1 MAEIVLSA
9 VIQKAA
15 DIAANLIS
23 EEFTRLYW
31 LQKDISWI
39 ETEMRRIR
47 AFLKDAD
54 AKQDESES
62 EGLANFVNDMRDL
75 AYDVGDIMDTYFPK
89 VVSQRRRKGFLGWL
103 KLAACIFSDWYVAH
117 NFSVEIEQIRE
128 RVKDINEARTTY
140 GITENGGNT
149 GSDTWNA
156 RRRYPHVEQPNVVGF
171 EEHIDKLKAK
181 LLGRDSHVQQ
191 NVISIVGMPGLELL
205 QDIAGQVGLEKEKRE
220 EQLEVNLFDFLMQ
233 KRYVIVIDDIWD
245 TPTWDALSNGIPKN
259 SEKPSRII
267 ITSRNTDVGIH
278 IGGQSSLHTL
288 QPMDWE
294 NSKKLFFKL
303 VMVPQENT
311 NETIDPFQLEEL
323 GEKMLHKCGGV
334 PLAIVLTA
342 GLLLLKKKTKQ
353 AWEGVLASMG
363 KGQDECSKILA
374 LSYKDLPIDLK
385 PCFLYF
391 GVFPEDY
398 EISAVELINLW
409 AAEGFIQG
417 GGEQEVEEVGE
428 DYLNN
433 LITRNLIQVARKKF
447 DGRIKSC
454 RIHDLLHELCITV
467 AEKSNFFNTLQNVT
481 SNPLRRVTVDR
492 SEIREHIASRYHTPK
507 LRALLCFNN
516 DGSICRKDLKSIIGV
531 RFLRVLRIEVRL
543 FPSSFLSEIGNLS
556 LLSYLR
562 LCGDGLE
569 KLPRTISKLK
579 YLLTLDFPVCPG
591 LKFLPDVI
599 WKMKQLRQ
607 IYLRAYCSR
616 SEQKMDRWYP
626 IEISLPNLQTLIVRS
641 CDLNPIWLHKFTSL
655 RKLHIW
661 DPTEGIMKELSG
673 PMPVSEKLE
682 KLRLMWLSLG
692 DVHQALNLFG
702 YRNLSKLSLRG
713 RMNKLPSPDKLP
725 PNLTKLTLE
734 WNYLEDDPMETLKK
748 LPKLKILILGVDS
761 YKGRRMVCSG
771 GLADHNFIQLE
782 ELEIVGLVSLE
793 ELIVEEGGMPRLNKI
808 RIIYVSPSP
817 KMVPERFRSITTWEA
832 DPGRPEISWDDHD
845 RIALSVVAAIAT
857 VHYCC
862 RRSLLQ
868 PLSNH
873 IGLLHRDINEDIDS
887 SGNNRR
893 RASNFIYN
901 WRAYNRRRSLPSS
914 PHIITS
920 TKGSCIVGG
929 GYGAVVVTPLMV
941 AVGREVEGEISEI
954 EEGLR

>member
-15 DIAANLIS
+15 DIATNLIS
-23 EEFTRLYW
+23 EECTRLCW
-31 LQKDISWI
+31 LRKDISWI
-39 ETEMRRIR
+39 EREMRRIQ

-54 AKQDESES
+54 AKQDETES
-62 EGLANFVNDMRDL
+62 EGLANVVNDMRDL
-75 AYDVGDIMDTYFPK
+75 AYDVGDIMDTYFPE

-103 KLAACIFSDWYVAH
+103 KFAACIFSDWYVAH

-156 RRRYPHVEQPNVVGF
+156 RRSYPHVEEPNVVGF

-191 NVISIVGMPGLELL
+191 NVISIVGMPGLGKTTLAKKIYNSVRHEFECSAWVFVSQKPTIQELL
-205 QDIAGQVGLEKEKRE
+205 QDIAGQVGLEKKKRE
-220 EQLEVNLFDFLMQ
+220 EQLEANLFNFLMQ

-245 TPTWDALSNGIPKN
+245 TPTWDALSNGIPKT
-259 SEKPSRII
+259 SEYPSRII
-267 ITSRNTDVGIH
+267 ITSRKTDVGIH

-288 QPMDWE
+288 QPMNWE

-342 GLLLLKKKTKQ
+342 GLLLLKEKTKQ
-353 AWEGVLASMG
+353 AWEGVLA
-363 KGQDECSKILA
+363 I
-374 LSYKDLPIDLK
+374 
-385 PCFLYF
+385 
-391 GVFPEDY
+391 
-398 EISAVELINLW
+398 ELINLW

-417 GGEQEVEEVGE
+417 RGEQEVEEVGE

-433 LITRNLIQVARKKF
+433 LIARNLIQVARKKF

-454 RIHDLLHELCITV
+454 RIHDLLHELCIKV

-481 SNPLRRVTVDR
+481 SNPVRRVTVHR
-492 SEIREHIASRYHTPK
+492 SKIREHIASRYHTPK

-516 DGSICRKDLKSIIGV
+516 DGSICRKDLKSITGV
-531 RFLRVLRIEVRL
+531 RFLRVLRIEVTT

-562 LCGDGLE
+562 LRGDGLE

-579 YLLTLDFPVCPG
+579 YLLTLDFPVCSA
-591 LKFLPDVI
+591 LKSLPDFI
-599 WKMKQLRQ
+599 WKMKQLRH
-607 IYLRAYCSR
+607 IYLGENYEM
-616 SEQKMDRWYP
+616 SEQKMERWYP
-626 IEISLPNLQTLIVRS
+626 IEISLPNLQTLKVRS

-655 RKLHIW
+655 RKLRIW
-661 DPTEGIMKELSG
+661 DSPEGIMRELSG

-682 KLRLMWLSLG
+682 KLEFIWRSGRADLLT
-692 DVHQALNLFG
+692 LNLCR
-702 YRNLSKLSLRG
+702 YRNLCKLGLTG
-713 RMNKLPSPDKLP
+713 LVNKLPSPDKLP

-734 WNYLEDDPMETLKK
+734 ANFPYDDPMETLKK
-748 LPKLKILILGVDS
+748 LPKLKILILSFGS
-761 YKGRRMVCSG
+761 YNGTRMVCSG

-782 ELEIVGLVSLE
+782 ELVIRCLFSLE
-793 ELIVEEGGMPRLNKI
+793 ELIVEEGGMPRLNKL
-808 RIIYVSPSP
+808 RIVACPKL
-817 KMVPERFRSITTWEA
+817 KMVPERFRSITTWA
-832 DPGRPEISWDDHD
+832 G
-845 RIALSVVAAIAT
+845 
-857 VHYCC
+857 
-862 RRSLLQ
+862 
-868 PLSNH
+868 
-873 IGLLHRDINEDIDS
+873 
-887 SGNNRR
+887 
-893 RASNFIYN
+893 
-901 WRAYNRRRSLPSS
+901 
-914 PHIITS
+914 
-920 TKGSCIVGG
+920 
-929 GYGAVVVTPLMV
+929 
-941 AVGREVEGEISEI
+941 
-954 EEGLR
+954 

>member
-23 EEFTRLYW
+23 EECTRLNW

-39 ETEMRRIR
+39 ETEMRRIQ

-89 VVSQRRRKGFLGWL
+89 VVSQRRRKGFFGWL
-103 KLAACIFSDWYVAH
+103 KFAACIFSDWYVAH

-156 RRRYPHVEQPNVVGF
+156 RRSYPHVEEPNVVGF

-181 LLGRDSHVQQ
+181 LLAWVFVSQKP
-191 NVISIVGMPGLELL
+191 SIQELL

-220 EQLEVNLFDFLMQ
+220 EQLEANLFNFLMQ

-259 SEKPSRII
+259 SENPSRII
-267 ITSRNTDVGIH
+267 ITSRKTDVGIH

-288 QPMDWE
+288 QPMDSE

-311 NETIDPFQLEEL
+311 NETIDRFQLEEL

-342 GLLLLKKKTKQ
+342 GLLLLKEKTKQ

-374 LSYKDLPIDLK
+374 LSYKDLPTDLK

-417 GGEQEVEEVGE
+417 RGEQEVEEVGE

-433 LITRNLIQVARKKF
+433 LIARNLIQVARKKF

-454 RIHDLLHELCITV
+454 RIHDLLHELCIKV
-467 AEKSNFFNTLQNVT
+467 AEKRNFFNTLQNVT
-481 SNPLRRVTVDR
+481 SNPVRRVTVHR
-492 SEIREHIASRYHTPK
+492 SKIREHIALRFRTPK
-507 LRALLCFNN
+507 LHALLCFNN
-516 DGSICRKDLKSIIGV
+516 DDSICRKDLKSIIGV

-543 FPSSFLSEIGNLS
+543 FPSSFPSEIGNLS
-556 LLSYLR
+556 DLSYLR
-562 LCGDGLE
+562 LRGKGLE

-579 YLLTLDFPVCPG
+579 YLLTLDFPFCRV

-599 WKMKQLRQ
+599 WKMKQLRH
-607 IYLRAYCSR
+607 ICLGRLSCFGR
-616 SEQKMDRWYP
+616 VEQKMDRWYP

-641 CDLNPIWLHKFTSL
+641 YDLNPIWLHKFTSL

-661 DPTEGIMKELSG
+661 DSTEGIMKELSG

-682 KLRLMWLSLG
+682 KLQLQWFSSRADLF
-692 DVHQALNLFG
+692 DQTFNLFG
-702 YRNLSKLSLRG
+702 YRNLSKLHLEG
-713 RMNKLPSPDKLP
+713 PMNKLPSPDKLP
-725 PNLTKLTLE
+725 PNLTKLTLKE
-734 WNYLEDDPMETLKK
+734 NYLEDEPMETLKK
-748 LPKLKILILGVDS
+748 LPKLKILILGLNS
-761 YKGRRMVCSG
+761 YKGTRMVCSG

-782 ELEIVGLVSLE
+782 ELVFDSLFWLE
-793 ELIVEEGGMPRLNKI
+793 ELIVEEGGMPRLNKLRI
-808 RIIYVSPSP
+808 RYCPMLA
-817 KMVPERFRSITTWEA
+817 MVPERFRSITTWKKA
-832 DPGRPEISWDDHD
+832 DWTRQEIPWNDHV
-845 RIALSVVAAIAT
+845 R
-857 VHYCC
+857 
-862 RRSLLQ
+862 
-868 PLSNH
+868 
-873 IGLLHRDINEDIDS
+873 
-887 SGNNRR
+887 
-893 RASNFIYN
+893 
-901 WRAYNRRRSLPSS
+901 
-914 PHIITS
+914 
-920 TKGSCIVGG
+920 
-929 GYGAVVVTPLMV
+929 M
-941 AVGREVEGEISEI
+941 
-954 EEGLR
+954 

>member
-23 EEFTRLYW
+23 EECTRMYW
-31 LQKDISWI
+31 LQRDISWI
-39 ETEMRRIR
+39 ETEMRRIQ

-89 VVSQRRRKGFLGWL
+89 GVSQRRRKRFLGWL
-103 KLAACIFSDWYVAH
+103 KFAACIISDWYVAH
-117 NFSVEIEQIRE
+117 NFSVEIEQMRK
-128 RVKDINEARTTY
+128 RVKDINEAKITY

-149 GSDTWNA
+149 GRDTWDA
-156 RRRYPHVEQPNVVGF
+156 RRSYPHVEEPNVVGF

-191 NVISIVGMPGLELL
+191 NVISIVGMPGLGKTTLAKKIYNSVRHEFECSAWVFVSQKPSIHELL
-205 QDIAGQVGLEKEKRE
+205 QGIAGQVGLEEEKRK
-220 EQLEVNLFDFLMQ
+220 EQLEANLFNFLML

-245 TPTWDALSNGIPKN
+245 TPTWDALSSGIPKN
-259 SEKPSRII
+259 SENPSRII
-267 ITSRNTDVGIH
+267 ITSRNRDVGIH

-288 QPMDWE
+288 QPMDSE

-323 GEKMLHKCGGV
+323 GEKMVHKCGGV

-342 GLLLLKKKTKQ
+342 GLLLLKEKTKQ

-374 LSYKDLPIDLK
+374 LSYKDLPTDLK

-391 GVFPEDY
+391 GVFPEDS
-398 EISAVELINLW
+398 EISAFELINLW

-417 GGEQEVEEVGE
+417 RGEQEVEEVGE

-433 LITRNLIQVARKKF
+433 LIARNLIQVARKKF

-467 AEKSNFFNTLQNVT
+467 AKKSNFFDTLQNGT
-481 SNPLRRVTVDR
+481 SNPVRRVTVHR
-492 SEIREHIASRYHTPK
+492 SKIWEHIASRYHTPK

-516 DGSICRKDLKSIIGV
+516 DGSICRKDLKRIIGV
-531 RFLRVLRIEVRL
+531 RFLRVLRIEVTT

-556 LLSYLR
+556 HLSYLR
-562 LCGDGLE
+562 LRGCGLE

-579 YLLTLDFPVCPG
+579 YLVTLDFPVCPN

-599 WKMKQLRQ
+599 WKMKQLRY
-607 IYLRAYCSR
+607 IYLGGR
-616 SEQKMDRWYP
+616 SFRLEQKMDRWYP
-626 IEISLPNLQTLIVRS
+626 IEISLPNLQTLIARS

-655 RKLHIW
+655 RKLDIW
-661 DPTEGIMKELSG
+661 DATEGIMKELSG

-682 KLRLMWLSLG
+682 KLRLMWFIGRAYLFG
-692 DVHQALNLFG
+692 VNQTLNLFG
-702 YRNLSKLSLRG
+702 YRNLSKLCLSG
-713 RMNKLPSPDKLP
+713 HMNKLPSPDKLP
-725 PNLTKLTLE
+725 PNLTKLTLV
-734 WNYLEDDPMETLKK
+734 NSFLEDDPMETLKK
-748 LPKLKILILGVDS
+748 LPKLKILILGFHS
-761 YKGRRMVCSG
+761 YIGTRMVCSG

-782 ELEIVGLVSLE
+782 ELEIDALYSLE
-793 ELIVEEGGMPRLNKI
+793 ELIVEEGGIPRLDKL
-808 RIIYVSPSP
+808 RIINSRMLR
-817 KMVPERFRSITTWEA
+817 MVPERFRSITTWKA
-832 DPGRPEISWDDHD
+832 HGRGQEIPWNDHV
-845 RIALSVVAAIAT
+845 R
-857 VHYCC
+857 
-862 RRSLLQ
+862 
-868 PLSNH
+868 
-873 IGLLHRDINEDIDS
+873 
-887 SGNNRR
+887 
-893 RASNFIYN
+893 
-901 WRAYNRRRSLPSS
+901 
-914 PHIITS
+914 
-920 TKGSCIVGG
+920 
-929 GYGAVVVTPLMV
+929 M
-941 AVGREVEGEISEI
+941 
-954 EEGLR
+954 